1 MKLEELVNEA
11 AAIEGKSEW
20 TLTEAIRNPKIAW
33 EIITLISKDENF
45 IVTLVGRDKKDKPRT
60 DVATIKQM
68 AAMYKKV
75 IKFAETDNDD
85 GYKAFYTELA
95 DTFNTYA
102 AKVLLDMY
110 KVDDTIIQQ
119 ASEIKAAKKKATAE
133 RLEKA
138 RAARGTSEEE

>member
-68 AAMYKKV
+68 AC
-75 IKFAETDNDD
+75 
-85 GYKAFYTELA
+85 
-95 DTFNTYA
+95 
-102 AKVLLDMY
+102 
-110 KVDDTIIQQ
+110 
-119 ASEIKAAKKKATAE
+119 
-133 RLEKA
+133 
-138 RAARGTSEEE
+138 